1 MRSILDELVDKL
13 LEQKQELRSGPVL
26 LEQEKGGVEKKAAA
40 PKSMDNLGLDLA
52 EIADILVTG
61 TESDKILK
69 SSGAALNTL
78 MSSANVS
85 IDLSSAQ
92 SLVDSFSFFDFKSQ
106 EVLSE
111 RCSSLGGLMSK
122 IALSAGLI
130 SITEQFNRSA
140 GGYVNE
146 AYMATLMGG
155 QTVPSR
161 TGGVEDIIVE
171 RGGLRVGVSLKVKA
185 KSKLGGSFGNLL
197 ETLSINYS
205 MPLDKGHRTI
215 RDSAV
220 AKSEDRKFIKP
231 PADPINDGGLYYLSF
246 VGRGGDISIN
256 AYKVTQADIIG
267 SAMPQ
272 EINGVEYYDIDS
284 LNNVLSSNDPD
295 VAEKA
300 TYELQSLLTPE
311 SFNNALRSEM
321 KEVFDSLSVLDAWYG
336 QMKQLIVS
344 YISTLERENFDQL
357 QDHLSSGSDFTFKAF
372 SVGSCD
378 DKVADGV
385 MEQKEKKL
393 HFSLDKLIEEVIID
407 REK

>member
-69 SSGAALNTL
+69 SSSAALNTL

-215 RDSAV
+215 RDSDV

>member
-13 LEQKQELRSGPVL
+13 LAEKRELHKRPVL
-26 LEQEKGGVEKKAAA
+26 NEEEKGGVEKKAAA

-69 SSGAALNTL
+69 SSSAALNTL

-267 SAMPQ
+267 SATPD
-272 EINGVEYYDIDS
+272 ENGYYDIDS

-300 TYELQSLLTPE
+300 TYNLQSLLTPE

-321 KEVFDSLSVLDAWYG
+321 KEVFDSLAVLDAWYG
-336 QMKQLIVS
+336 QMKQLIIGYV
-344 YISTLERENFDQL
+344 STLERENFDEL
-357 QDHLSSGSDFTFKAF
+357 QSHLSSGSDFTFKAF
-372 SVGSCD
+372 SVDACD
-378 DKVADGV
+378 DRVADGV